1 MQAHV
6 GEFTIVKMC
15 NVLGVSKSGY
25 YNWLQKQSAPLT
37 EREEREIEIT
47 QKVHQSFHESYGT
60 YGSPRIRKD
69 LQEWGY
75 VLSQKKIANLMR
87 ELGLCAV
94 IPKQYQRTTNSDHDH
109 FIYPDLVKR
118 DFDVKEPNQVWVA
131 DITYIRTMQ
140 GWLYLASIMD
150 LYSRKIIGWAIADH
164 MKEALVLEALEKAL
178 LIRKPPAGCIH
189 HSDRGVQ
196 YCSNAYTNLLKEY
209 QMEIS
214 MSKKGDPYDNA
225 CIESFHSTIK
235 KECIYRQRFQTKHEA
250 KQVVQAYIIEF
261 YNKKRRHSTLGYVS
275 PNQYERI
282 NNPKNTSSR
291 SKSA

>member
-1 MQAHV
+1 
-6 GEFTIVKMC
+6 MC
-15 NVLGVSKSGY
+15 EVLGVSKSGY
-25 YNWLQKQSAPLT
+25 YNWLQKQAAPLT
-37 EREEREIEIT
+37 EREEKEIEIT
-47 QKVHQSFHESYGT
+47 QKVHQSFHESFGT
-60 YGSPRIRKD
+60 YGSPRILKD

-94 IPKQYQRTTNSDHDH
+94 IPKQYQQTTNSNHDH
-109 FIYPDLVKR
+109 IVFPNLVKR
-118 DFDVKEPNQVWVA
+118 QFDVKAPNQVWVA

-150 LYSRKIIGWAIADH
+150 LYSRKIIGWSIADH
-164 MKEALVLEALEKAL
+164 MREELVLQALEQAL
-178 LIRKPPAGCIH
+178 QVRKPPADCIH

-196 YCSNAYTNLLKEY
+196 YCSNAYTNLLKENK
-209 QMEIS
+209 MKIS

-235 KECIYRQRFQTKHEA
+235 KECIYRQRFQTKREA
-250 KQVVQAYIIEF
+250 KQVIQAYIIQF
-261 YNKKRRHSTLGYVS
+261 YNEKRRHSTLGYVS

-282 NNPKNTSSR
+282 NNPKDIFVR
-291 SKSA
+291 PISA

>member
-1 MQAHV
+1 
-6 GEFTIVKMC
+6 MC
-15 NVLGVSKSGY
+15 EVLGVSKSGY
-25 YNWLQKQSAPLT
+25 YNWLQKQVAPLT
-37 EREEREIEIT
+37 EREEKEIEIT
-47 QKVHQSFHESYGT
+47 QKVHQSFHESFGT
-60 YGSPRIRKD
+60 YGSPRILKD

-94 IPKQYQRTTNSDHDH
+94 IPKQYQQTTNSNHNH
-109 FIYPDLVKR
+109 FVFPNLVKR
-118 DFDVKEPNQVWVA
+118 QFNVKAPNQVWVA

-150 LYSRKIIGWAIADH
+150 LYSRKIIGWSIADH
-164 MKEALVLEALEKAL
+164 MKEELVLQALEQAL
-178 LIRKPPAGCIH
+178 QIRKPPAGCIH

-196 YCSNAYTNLLKEY
+196 YCSNAYTNLLKENN
-209 QMEIS
+209 MKIS

-235 KECIYRQRFQTKHEA
+235 KECIYRQRFQTKREA
-250 KQVVQAYIIEF
+250 KQVIQAYIIQF
-261 YNKKRRHSTLGYVS
+261 YNEKRRHSTLGYVS

-282 NNPKNTSSR
+282 YN
-291 SKSA
+291 SKDTFVCPISA